1 MILIASCS
9 YLLSKPVVQVRPGVG
24 VGVLVVGGS
33 VAVWVMCDH
42 LHFTL
47 VVPSEIISPSLS
59 IR

>member
-9 YLLSKPVVQVRPGVG
+9 YLLSKPVVQVRPG